1 MNKTNKIF
9 KMSEE
14 DFEKFSK
21 EFLKLIRKD
30 CNDGFSQECEGT
42 FKIKDGIVTDINITG
57 ITLIPRFGDKVV
69 NENDHS

>member
-1 MNKTNKIF
+1 
-9 KMSEE
+9 MSEE

-30 CNDGFSQECEGT
+30 CNDGFLKS
-42 FKIKDGIVTDINITG
+42 
-57 ITLIPRFGDKVV
+57 V

>member
-21 EFLKLIRKD
+21 EFLKLIRED
-30 CNDGFSQECEGT
+30 YNDGFSQECEGT
-42 FKIKDGIVTDINITG
+42 FKIKNGKVTEINVAGIA
-57 ITLIPRFGDKVV
+57 LIPRFRKC
-69 NENDHS
+69 

>member
-21 EFLKLIRKD
+21 EFLKLIRED
-30 CNDGFSQECEGT
+30 YNDGFSQECEGT
-42 FKIKDGIVTDINITG
+42 FKIKDGKVTEINVTG
-57 ITLIPRFGDKVV
+57 IALIPRFRDKDGDK
-69 NENDHS
+69 E

>member
-1 MNKTNKIF
+1 
-9 KMSEE
+9 MSEE

-30 CNDGFSQECEGT
+30 CNGGFSQECEGT